1 MQQLTNSKVNNEK
14 AAYIGKQI
22 EWYAYEVKT
31 RRMSAEAA
39 KEMASNVAD
48 RIANEWMLEGRKL
61 DIDAGNWCGAGRGCI
76 GEGGV
81 PRALKKLL

>member
-1 MQQLTNSKVNNEK
+1 MQPRIEKTFQDIIIGNAEIIEKLTNSKVNYEK

-22 EWYAYEVKT
+22 EWYAYEVET

-48 RIANEWMLEGRKL
+48 RIANEW
-61 DIDAGNWCGAGRGCI
+61 I
-76 GEGGV
+76 
-81 PRALKKLL
+81 